1 MTSSD
6 TQLRLWGIGTPR
18 TFRAHWTL
26 EELGLPY
33 ETREIITRT
42 AAMDLPE
49 FKALSG
55 RAKIPL
61 LEDGDL
67 MIGESAAIAIYL
79 ADRNRGRH
87 ALIPVAGSDERARH
101 DELCF
106 FIMTELDGPLYITR
120 RHEGLSEI
128 YGESPVAVE
137 SAKAYFLRSAN
148 EMESRLE
155 DGRPFLLG
163 DDFTVADILLQ
174 SCLFWGKTLGLNLP
188 GSLEAYSTRLAT
200 RPAFI
205 AAMKTNFTPATMAA
219 LQGQPD
225 E

>member
-1 MTSSD
+1 MTSNE
-6 TQLRLWGIGTPR
+6 TRLRLWGIGTPR

-42 AAMDLPE
+42 EAMELPE
-49 FKALSG
+49 FKALSS

-61 LEDGDL
+61 LEDGEL
-67 MIGESAAIAIYL
+67 MIGESAAIAIHL
-79 ADRNRGRH
+79 AERNRGRRP
-87 ALIPVAGSDERARH
+87 LIPVAGSDERARH

-120 RHEGLSEI
+120 RHEGLAEI

-137 SAKAYFLRSAN
+137 AAKAYFLRSAQ
-148 EMESRLE
+148 EIERRLA

-174 SCLFWGKTLGLNLP
+174 SCLFWARTLGLALP
-188 GSLEAYSTRLAT
+188 GSIETYSTRLAA
-200 RPAFI
+200 RPAFA
-205 AAMKTNFTPATMAA
+205 AAMKTNFTPAAMAA
-219 LQGQPD
+219 LQDQPTA
-225 E
+225 